1 MEIIPAESYLLMFM
15 EFKGSQIK
23 IRILSQKKSSFV
35 SVSKE
40 DVLVPN
46 INIIRSKWVNAEEVR
61 IAFNSIKRHSKG
73 KGDRRKDNNW
83 THL

>member
-46 INIIRSKWVNAEEVR
+46 INIIRSK
-61 IAFNSIKRHSKG
+61 
-73 KGDRRKDNNW
+73 
-83 THL
+83 